1 MSAKSFTVVGVY
13 DDTGQVFADHV
24 IARDA
29 HEAMRLASRPAVAA
43 SAGTDLQII
52 GAIEG
57 HHALTAPCED
67 AGKAAYAS
75 DLSDEA

>member
-1 MSAKSFTVVGVY
+1 MSAKPFTVVGVY

-29 HEAMRLASRPAVAA
+29 HEAMRLTSQPVAA
-43 SAGTDLQII
+43 WPGTELQII

-57 HHALTAPCED
+57 HHTLTAPCED
-67 AGKAAYAS
+67 SGKAAYAS
-75 DLSDEA
+75 DLSEDA

>member
-29 HEAMRLASRPAVAA
+29 HEAMVVSYLM
-43 SAGTDLQII
+43 T
-52 GAIEG
+52 
-57 HHALTAPCED
+57 
-67 AGKAAYAS
+67 
-75 DLSDEA
+75 